1 MQNPRGNTS
10 LQSADEAQVELQ
22 RMQDVLL
29 LLDNLAK
36 REEATVKDVLDCLY
50 DVGSARLINQR
61 INVKALRGPLKS
73 IARFSKPVFR
83 IFALRWFKKNCP
95 RLITNWLYNQVTF
108 DERAPIFHDGDD
120 PHLIDVTPVRYEL
133 PPIVEQQAKEI
144 NALRGRVSWLTVLL
158 AMAVTAGCLNML
170 R

>member
-1 MQNPRGNTS
+1 MLNPRRYSPTPT
-10 LQSADEAQVELQ
+10 DEAHAELQ

-61 INVKALRGPLKS
+61 VNIKVLRGPLKS
-73 IARFSKPVFR
+73 IARMSKPAFR

-95 RLITNWLYNQVTF
+95 RLITNWLYRQVVF
-108 DERAPIFHDGDD
+108 EEQAPAFGQEDD
-120 PHLIDVTPVRYEL
+120 PYLIDVTPVRNEL

-144 NALRGRVSWLTVLL
+144 NALRGRVGWLTVLL
-158 AMAVTAGCLNML
+158 AMTITAGCLNLL